1 MVKTI
6 LINRADYTL
15 DEREQLIG
23 GDGPDEQEPHVLLAT
38 CNRTETYWGEGEIP
52 YDVALHLFRVAA
64 GLESSLIGERAIQ
77 GQLKVAYYD
86 AKARYALPSAL
97 NRLFQCAIHVGKRVR
112 TETQIAAGAV
122 SHGQVTVE
130 MLRRHN
136 IDLKNKIV
144 GIIGVNKLTEDIMK
158 YLTARGAVNVYLSN
172 RHLDKAQA
180 MASQFG
186 ATAMPLDR
194 KRQLLGFCHVLI
206 SATSAPH
213 AIVHAADFPE
223 NRERELLMFD
233 LAFPRD
239 IEPAVGEMEGV
250 KLYNLDDI
258 ERFARHNLSLRQQE
272 VSHAEAIIAEEL
284 DKLMK
289 WQSFAQSVGVNK

>member
-1 MVKTI
+1 
-6 LINRADYTL
+6 
-15 DEREQLIG
+15 
-23 GDGPDEQEPHVLLAT
+23 
-38 CNRTETYWGEGEIP
+38 
-52 YDVALHLFRVAA
+52 
-64 GLESSLIGERAIQ
+64 
-77 GQLKVAYYD
+77 
-86 AKARYALPSAL
+86 
-97 NRLFQCAIHVGKRVR
+97 
-112 TETQIAAGAV
+112 
-122 SHGQVTVE
+122 
-130 MLRRHN
+130 
-136 IDLKNKIV
+136 
-144 GIIGVNKLTEDIMK
+144 MK

-194 KRQLLGFCHVLI
+194 KSQLLGFCHVLI

-213 AIVHAADFPE
+213 AIIHADDFPE
-223 NRERELLMFD
+223 CRERELLMFD

-239 IEPAVGEMEGV
+239 IEPAVGEMDGV

-289 WQSFAQSVGVNK
+289 WQSFAQSVAMNK